1 MRDQATKD
9 SLPMGSC
16 DGTEDSS
23 IGGEAMRGGGAMRRA
38 VATSLESEQGH
49 SIWLHV
55 YDLGHLS
62 GQLNEYVLRGV
73 NLGAFHCGVEVL
85 GEEWSFQG
93 FHDAWDDP
101 TLTGMVRNDPRQ
113 HPEFI
118 YRESINMGKTEI
130 RCEIPNS
137 CAFPVGIC
145 RFPRSI
151 LNESIAVEIVQKLDS
166 LINGG
171 LTRLSISLSPVVI
184 STLLVAK
191 LGCLRQ
197 CLLVVCN
204 LTGKLRDFTLQ
215 LRLLSLLAGDVGH
228 VFLHLAL
235 SCVAAADGSCN
246 LTVAPIF
253 VCLLCSLISLEL
265 VHQIHDDLTN
275 LNEVVLCRQDL
286 ERSNGQN
293 LAVQRCCRGGQGLL
307 RLRGCGTA
315 SGIASGAS

>member
-1 MRDQATKD
+1 
-9 SLPMGSC
+9 MGSC

-118 YRESINMGKTEI
+118 YRESINMGKTELEEKAI
-130 RCEIPNS
+130 DMILDDLMEKWPANGYHIVTRNCVTFAEEFCNILMVPKPFPAWVRGAIDAGKS
-137 CAFPVGIC
+137 PAVFAVADYAWSAFKWWC
-145 RFPRSI
+145 QRSAEQEAAEADAA
-151 LNESIAVEIVQKLDS
+151 LEAARASALAVEEAATAAS
-166 LINGG
+166 SGEGG
-171 LTRLSISLSPVVI
+171 EGLPQHEQQQ
-184 STLLVAK
+184 LL
-191 LGCLRQ
+191 Q
-197 CLLVVCN
+197 
-204 LTGKLRDFTLQ
+204 Q
-215 LRLLSLLAGDVGH
+215 P
-228 VFLHLAL
+228 
-235 SCVAAADGSCN
+235 GS
-246 LTVAPIF
+246 AF
-253 VCLLCSLISLEL
+253 
-265 VHQIHDDLTN
+265 
-275 LNEVVLCRQDL
+275 
-286 ERSNGQN
+286 
-293 LAVQRCCRGGQGLL
+293 
-307 RLRGCGTA
+307 
-315 SGIASGAS
+315 GA